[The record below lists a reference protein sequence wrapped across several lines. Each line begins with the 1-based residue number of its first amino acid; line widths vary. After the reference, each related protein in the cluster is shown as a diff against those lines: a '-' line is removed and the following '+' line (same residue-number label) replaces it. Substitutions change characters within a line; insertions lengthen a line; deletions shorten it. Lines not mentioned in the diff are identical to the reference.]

1 MYSMYPTLEGQHVFI
16 TGGGSG
22 IGASIVEAFANVGSI
37 VTFVDIDS
45 DASTA
50 LANQFDN
57 VTFEYCDIRNIETLQ
72 STIQKSI
79 EANGPIAVLV
89 NNAASDDRH
98 NIESVTPEY
107 WDNCQNINLRPHF
120 FTAQAVVNS
129 MKELNGGSIINLS
142 SNSFMIKVGGMP
154 GYLASKAAIV
164 GLTNALARDLGPHKI
179 RVNAV
184 LPGWIMTEKQRTL
197 WMTPED
203 EKELLASQCLKELIY
218 PEEIAKLVLFLAS
231 EQSRMITAQSL
242 VVDAGRA

>member
-1 MYSMYPTLEGQHVFI
+1 MYPSLSGQHVFI

-22 IGASIVEAFANVGSI
+22 IGASIVEAFANVGSL
-37 VTFVDIDS
+37 VTFVDIDTN
-45 DASTA
+45 ASTA
-50 LANQFDN
+50 LANRFDT
-57 VTFEYCDIRNIETLQ
+57 VTFEPCDIRNIETLRLV
-72 STIQKSI
+72 I
-79 EANGPIAVLV
+79 EKNIDVKGPIAVLV

-98 NIESVTPEY
+98 AIETVTTEY

-120 FTAQAVVNS
+120 FTAQAVVEG
-129 MKELNGGSIINLS
+129 MKTIGGGSIINLS
-142 SNSFMIKVGGMP
+142 SNSFMLKVGGMP

-203 EKELLASQCLKELIY
+203 EKELLATQCLKELIY

-231 EQSRMITAQSL
+231 DQSRMMTAQSL
-242 VVDAGRA
+242 VIDAGRA

>member
-1 MYSMYPTLEGQHVFI
+1 MYPSLSGQHVFI

-22 IGASIVEAFANVGSI
+22 IGASIVEAFANEGSL
-37 VTFVDIDS
+37 VTFVDIDLN
-45 DASTA
+45 ASVT
-50 LANQFDN
+50 LANRFTN
-57 VTFEYCDIRNIETLQ
+57 VDFQYCDIRNIETLR
-72 STIQKSI
+72 SAIDKSI

-98 NIESVTPEY
+98 AIESVTTEY

-120 FTAQAVVNS
+120 FSAQTVVEG

-142 SNSFMIKVGGMP
+142 SNSFMLKVGGMP

-203 EKELLASQCLKELIY
+203 EKELLATQCLKELIY

-231 EQSRMITAQSL
+231 DQSRMITAQSL
-242 VVDAGRA
+242 VIDAGRA

>member
-1 MYSMYPTLEGQHVFI
+1 MYPSLSGQHVFI

-22 IGASIVEAFANVGSI
+22 IGASIVEAFANAGSI
-37 VTFVDIDS
+37 VTFVDIDIN
-45 DASTA
+45 ASTA
-50 LANQFDN
+50 LANRFTN
-57 VTFEYCDIRNIETLQ
+57 VTFESCDIRNIETLR
-72 STIQKSI
+72 SVIDKSI
-79 EANGPIAVLV
+79 KANGHIAILV

-98 NIESVTPEY
+98 AIESVTPEY

-120 FTAQAVVNS
+120 FSAQAVVEG
-129 MKELNGGSIINLS
+129 MKALDGGSIINLS
-142 SNSFMIKVGGMP
+142 SNSFMLKVGGMP

-203 EKELLASQCLKELIY
+203 EKELLETQCLKELIY

-231 EQSRMITAQSL
+231 DQSRMITAQSL
-242 VVDAGRA
+242 VIDAGRA

>member
-1 MYSMYPTLEGQHVFI
+1 MYPSLRGQHVFI

-22 IGASIVEAFANVGSI
+22 IGASIVEAFASIGSD
-37 VTFVDIDS
+37 VTFVDIDTE
-45 DASTA
+45 ASA
-50 LANQFDN
+50 KLSNQFEN
-57 VTFEYCDIRNIETLQ
+57 VTFEYCDIRNIETLR
-72 STIQKSI
+72 SVIDKSI
-79 EANGPIAVLV
+79 EINGPIAVLV

-98 NIESVTPEY
+98 TIKSVTPEY

-120 FTAQAVVNS
+120 FSSQAVVEG

-142 SNSFMIKVGGMP
+142 SNSFLLKVGGMP

-203 EKELLASQCLKELIY
+203 EKELLATQCLKELIY

-242 VVDAGRA
+242 VIDAGRA

>member
-1 MYSMYPTLEGQHVFI
+1 MYPSLDGRHVFI

-22 IGASIVEAFANVGSI
+22 IGASIVEAFANAGSI
-37 VTFVDIDS
+37 VTFVDIDIK
-45 DASTA
+45 ASTA
-50 LANQFDN
+50 LANRFTN
-57 VTFEYCDIRNIETLQ
+57 VTFEHCDIRNIETLR
-72 STIQKSI
+72 SVIKKSI
-79 EANGPIAVLV
+79 EANGDIAVLV

-98 NIESVTPEY
+98 SIESVTSEY

-120 FTAQAVVNS
+120 FTAQAVVEG
-129 MKELNGGSIINLS
+129 MKALDGGSIINLS
-142 SNSFMIKVGGMP
+142 SNSFMLKVGGMP

-197 WMTPED
+197 WMTDED
-203 EKELLASQCLKELIY
+203 EKELLATQCLKELIY

-231 EQSRMITAQSL
+231 DQSRMITAQSL
-242 VVDAGRA
+242 VIDAGRA

>member
-1 MYSMYPTLEGQHVFI
+1 MYPSLRGQSVFI

-22 IGASIVEAFANVGSI
+22 IGASIVEAFANAGSI
-37 VTFVDIDS
+37 VTFVDIDIN
-45 DASTA
+45 ASTV
-50 LANQFDN
+50 LAGRFEH
-57 VTFEYCDIRNIETLQ
+57 VTFECCDIRNIETLR
-72 STIQKSI
+72 SVIEKSI
-79 EANGPIAVLV
+79 ETNGPIAVLV

-98 NIESVTPEY
+98 AIESVTTEY

-120 FTAQAVVNS
+120 FSAQAVVEG

-142 SNSFMIKVGGMP
+142 SNSFMLKVGGMP

-164 GLTNALARDLGPHKI
+164 GRTNALARDLGPHKI
-179 RVNAV
+179 RVKAV

-203 EKELLASQCLKELIY
+203 EKELLATQCLKELIY

-231 EQSRMITAQSL
+231 DQSRMITAQSL
-242 VVDAGRA
+242 VIDAGRA

>member
-1 MYSMYPTLEGQHVFI
+1 M
-16 TGGGSG
+16 
-22 IGASIVEAFANVGSI
+22 
-37 VTFVDIDS
+37 
-45 DASTA
+45 A
-50 LANQFDN
+50 LANRFDT
-57 VTFEYCDIRNIETLQ
+57 VTFEPCDIRNIETLRLV
-72 STIQKSI
+72 I
-79 EANGPIAVLV
+79 EKNIDVKGPIAVLV

-98 NIESVTPEY
+98 TIETVTTEY

-120 FTAQAVVNS
+120 FTAQAVVEG
-129 MKELNGGSIINLS
+129 MKTIGGGSIINLS
-142 SNSFMIKVGGMP
+142 SNSFLLKVGGMP

-203 EKELLASQCLKELIY
+203 EKELLATQCLKELIY

-231 EQSRMITAQSL
+231 DQSRMITSQSL
-242 VVDAGRA
+242 VVDSGRA

>member
-1 MYSMYPTLEGQHVFI
+1 MYTSLHGQHIFI

-22 IGASIVEAFANVGSI
+22 IGASIVEAFANEGSL
-37 VTFVDIDS
+37 VTFVDIEIE
-45 DASTA
+45 ASTA
-50 LANQFDN
+50 LANRFEH
-57 VTFEYCDIRNIETLQ
+57 VTFEICDIRNIETLRLV
-72 STIQKSI
+72 IEKSI
-79 EANGPIAVLV
+79 QAKGPISVLV

-98 NIESVTPEY
+98 PIESVSQEY

-120 FTAQAVVNS
+120 FTAQAVVKG

-142 SNSFMIKVGGMP
+142 SNSFMLKVGGMP

-164 GLTNALARDLGPHKI
+164 GLTNALARDLGPDKI

-197 WMTPED
+197 WMTDED
-203 EKELLASQCLKELIY
+203 EKELLATQCLKELIY

-231 EQSRMITAQSL
+231 DQSRMITAQSL
-242 VVDAGRA
+242 VIDAGRA

>member
-1 MYSMYPTLEGQHVFI
+1 MYPSLSGQHVFI

-22 IGASIVEAFANVGSI
+22 IGASIVEAFANVGSL
-37 VTFVDIDS
+37 VTFVDIDIE
-45 DASTA
+45 ASTA
-50 LANQFDN
+50 LADRLDN
-57 VTFEYCDIRNIETLQ
+57 VTFESCDIRNIETLR
-72 STIQKSI
+72 SAIEKSI
-79 EANGPIAVLV
+79 EANGAIAVLV

-98 NIESVTPEY
+98 AIESVTQEY

-120 FTAQAVVNS
+120 FSAQAVVEG
-129 MKELNGGSIINLS
+129 MKALNGGSIINLS
-142 SNSFMIKVGGMP
+142 SNSFLLKVGGMP

-203 EKELLASQCLKELIY
+203 EKELLATQCLKELIY

-231 EQSRMITAQSL
+231 DQSRMITAQSL
-242 VVDAGRA
+242 VIDAGRA

>member
-1 MYSMYPTLEGQHVFI
+1 MYPSLSGQHVFI

-22 IGASIVEAFANVGSI
+22 IGASIVEAFANVGSL
-37 VTFVDIDS
+37 VTFVDIDIDS
-45 DASTA
+45 STA
-50 LANQFDN
+50 LADRFDN
-57 VTFEYCDIRNIETLQ
+57 VTFESCDIRNIETLR
-72 STIQKSI
+72 SAIEKSI
-79 EANGPIAVLV
+79 EANGSIAVLV

-98 NIESVTPEY
+98 AIESVTQEY

-120 FTAQAVVNS
+120 FSAQAVVEG
-129 MKELNGGSIINLS
+129 MKALNGGSIINLS
-142 SNSFMIKVGGMP
+142 SNSFLLKVGGMP

-164 GLTNALARDLGPHKI
+164 GLTNALARDLGPYKI

-203 EKELLASQCLKELIY
+203 EKELLATQCLKELIY

-231 EQSRMITAQSL
+231 DQSRMITAQSL
-242 VVDAGRA
+242 VIDAGRA

>member
-1 MYSMYPTLEGQHVFI
+1 MYPSLSGQHVFI

-22 IGASIVEAFANVGSI
+22 IGASIVEAFANVGSL
-37 VTFVDIDS
+37 VTFVDIDI
-45 DASTA
+45 DASTS
-50 LANQFDN
+50 LANRFDT
-57 VTFEYCDIRNIETLQ
+57 VTFEPCDIRNIETLR
-72 STIQKSI
+72 SVIEKSI

-98 NIESVTPEY
+98 AIDSVTQEY

-120 FTAQAVVNS
+120 FSAQAVVEG
-129 MKELNGGSIINLS
+129 MKKLNGGSIINLS
-142 SNSFMIKVGGMP
+142 SNSFLLKVGGMP
-154 GYLASKAAIV
+154 GYLTSKAAIV

-203 EKELLASQCLKELIY
+203 EKELLATQCLKELIY

-231 EQSRMITAQSL
+231 DQSRMMTAQSL
-242 VVDAGRA
+242 VIDAGRA

>member
-1 MYSMYPTLEGQHVFI
+1 MYPSLDGQHVFI

-22 IGASIVEAFANVGSI
+22 IGASIVEAFAIAGSL
-37 VTFVDIDS
+37 VTFIDIDIN
-45 DASTA
+45 ASKA
-50 LANQFDN
+50 LANQFVN

-72 STIQKSI
+72 SVIERSI
-79 EANGPIAVLV
+79 ETNGPIAVLV

-98 NIESVTPEY
+98 AIESVTQEY

-120 FTAQAVVNS
+120 FSAQAVLEG
-129 MKELNGGSIINLS
+129 MKKLDGGSIINLS
-142 SNSFMIKVGGMP
+142 SNSFMLKVGGMP

-203 EKELLASQCLKELIY
+203 EKELLATQCLKELIY

-231 EQSRMITAQSL
+231 DQSRMITAQSL
-242 VVDAGRA
+242 VIDAGRA